1 MAATGY
7 SSFSLEKTTFI
18 CVSVHPSEQNLEQLK
33 TPTNNSFYIDLQSLS
48 LTNWVTHSESSMIVL
63 GKQVGEVWKIPRIPP
78 RASPS
83 EEYSEFPD
91 FSSLFTQDYYRP
103 RVASATKKH

>member
-33 TPTNNSFYIDLQSLS
+33 TPTNNSFYIDLQLLS

-63 GKQVGEVWKIPRIPP
+63 GKQVGEVWKIPRISSSGFALGGNTRNFQTSPP
-78 RASPS
+78 C
-83 EEYSEFPD
+83 
-91 FSSLFTQDYYRP
+91 LP
-103 RVASATKKH
+103 RTITDL

>member
-63 GKQVGEVWKIPRIPP
+63 GKQVGEVWKIPRILRILGISKLLLPVYP
-78 RASPS
+78 GLYQTL
-83 EEYSEFPD
+83 EKQTTD
-91 FSSLFTQDYYRP
+91 D
-103 RVASATKKH
+103 KG